1 MITSDTKDVRTL
13 PSKPLAAL
21 THALLDQIPEES
33 SPAVIVVKPEQ
44 GSPNPRVNGQ
54 SQSLTTPSY
63 DPSIVYILEISTM
76 FAIRDEAST
85 ATIGQDV
92 AEALQNIVRNAANN
106 HSLIV
111 SRAAFYLLSLLSASH
126 VG

>member
-1 MITSDTKDVRTL
+1 MTSNTEVVRTI
-13 PSKPLAAL
+13 PQKPLAAL

-44 GSPNPRVNGQ
+44 GPPNPKASGQ
-54 SQSLTTPSY
+54 SLGSILPSY
-63 DPSIVYILEISTM
+63 DPSIVYILELSTM
-76 FAIRDEAST
+76 FAIRDEVSS
-85 ATIGQDV
+85 ATVGQDV

-111 SRAAFYLLSLLSASH
+111 SRAAFYLLSVLSASH
-126 VG
+126 VC